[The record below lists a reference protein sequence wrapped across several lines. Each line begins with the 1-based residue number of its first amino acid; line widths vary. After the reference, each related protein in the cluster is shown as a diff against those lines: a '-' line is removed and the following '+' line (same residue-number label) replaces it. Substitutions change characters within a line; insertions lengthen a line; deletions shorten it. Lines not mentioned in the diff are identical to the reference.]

1 VRIRPANPGD
11 LDELVAVHLASF
23 RGGNGPHLAAERM
36 AELTPAR
43 DAEAW
48 EPVLRD
54 TPERARLV
62 VLEDGGELRGVA
74 GAGPARDDDLD
85 RSSTGELSA
94 LYVHPDA
101 WGRGYGDA
109 LHAAALGH
117 LQAERFTAAVLWV
130 LEGNQRARRFYAD
143 RGWRED
149 GARGAFWE
157 SPKVRLHTVLG
168 R

>member
-1 VRIRPANPGD
+1 
-11 LDELVAVHLASF
+11 
-23 RGGNGPHLAAERM
+23 M
-36 AELTPAR
+36 TELTPAR

-54 TPERARLV
+54 TPERARVV
-62 VLEDGGELRGVA
+62 VLEDRGALRGVA

-85 RSSTGELSA
+85 RTTTGELYA

-109 LHAAALGH
+109 LHATALDH
-117 LQAERFTAAVLWV
+117 LWAEGFSAAVLWV
-130 LEGNQRARRFYAD
+130 LEGNHRARRFYAD

-149 GARGAFWE
+149 GARGSFWD
-157 SPKVRLHTVLG
+157 SPKVRMCTMLA

>member
-1 VRIRPANPGD
+1 
-11 LDELVAVHLASF
+11 
-23 RGGNGPHLAAERM
+23 M
-36 AELTPAR
+36 TELTPAR

-54 TPERARLV
+54 TPERARVV
-62 VLEDGGELRGVA
+62 VLEDRGALRGVA

-85 RSSTGELSA
+85 RTTTGELYA

-109 LHAAALGH
+109 LHAAALDH
-117 LQAERFTAAVLWV
+117 LRAEGFSAAVLWV
-130 LEGNQRARRFYAD
+130 LEGNHRARRFYAD

-149 GARGAFWE
+149 GARGSFWD
-157 SPKVRLHTVLG
+157 SPKVRMCTMLA

>member
-1 VRIRPANPGD
+1 
-11 LDELVAVHLASF
+11 
-23 RGGNGPHLAAERM
+23 M
-36 AELTPAR
+36 TELTPAR

-54 TPERARLV
+54 TPERARVV
-62 VLEDGGELRGVA
+62 VLEDRGALRGVA

-85 RSSTGELSA
+85 RTTTGELYA

-109 LHAAALGH
+109 LHAAALDH
-117 LQAERFTAAVLWV
+117 LRAEDFSAAVLWV
-130 LEGNQRARRFYAD
+130 LEGNHRARRFYAD

-149 GARGAFWE
+149 GARGSFWD
-157 SPKVRLHTVLG
+157 SPKVRMCTMLA